1 MNPNKFRKKIFWIVL
16 FLTVFLFFVI
26 FKLFNLQVI
35 NNARYAV
42 EASVENNFDNTLQSL
57 RGVITASTGLIL
69 AGDRP
74 VYDVYVDK
82 TQVKNKKVFINTVSS
97 VLSIPKSKLL
107 SILNSKYIW
116 VQLENNV
123 SSAQKNELS
132 NISSLV
138 FEQHEGRYYP
148 DGSLFA
154 DILGFLSVNNGST
167 PVGNYGIEGYFNGAL
182 EGHNGFTSGT
192 ESALGIPILSS
203 NYQFVPPKNGDTI
216 KLTVVPALQN
226 ILSTSLDYWTKKE
239 DATSGTAILMDPKTG
254 AILAMSSYPTYNP
267 NDYWNYNNN
276 DFANNA
282 INFIYEP
289 GSVGKLVT
297 AVAAINTGKMTPS
310 TTVDDSTGVFTVGGK
325 NIYNWN
331 KEPDGV
337 MNLAQILKLSSNVG
351 ASIVATKYLSSQTLY
366 NYSLKLGFGKL
377 TGIMLQGEETGVIPN
392 YQSWNE
398 SNLATASFGQFYG
411 VSPLQIIDAYDTVA
425 NGGKRMEP
433 YIVQSITTPGG
444 KTINFTP
451 KVLDN
456 VVSPSVA
463 SEITQMLVYA
473 TPGEPNW
480 ALNKEGVGSYMP
492 IIASKTGSAQVPSKK
507 NPGQYSNSDYVMTYV
522 GYAPA
527 NNPQFIL
534 LTMMNDPK
542 KPLLNQYYAATTAC
556 VEWGQMAKGIF
567 DYFNISP

>member
-1 MNPNKFRKKIFWIVL
+1 MNPKLFRKKISWIVL
-16 FLTVFLFFVI
+16 FLTAFLFIVI

-35 NNARYAV
+35 NNARYTV
-42 EASVENNFDNTLQSL
+42 EASVENNFDSTLQSL

-82 TQVKNKKVFINTVSS
+82 TQVKNKKVFVDTVST
-97 VLSIPKSKLL
+97 VLDISKNKLN

-123 SSAQKNELS
+123 SAAQKNKLA

-148 DGSLFA
+148 DGSLFS

-167 PVGNYGIEGYFNGAL
+167 PSGNYGIEGYFNGAL

-192 ESALGIPILSS
+192 ESAFGIPILSS
-203 NYQFVPPKNGDTI
+203 NYQFVPPKNGDTV

-226 ILSTSLDYWTKKE
+226 ILNTSLDYWTKKE
-239 DATSGTAILMDPKTG
+239 DATSGSAILMDPKTG

-267 NDYWNYNNN
+267 NYYWNYNNN

-310 TTVDDSTGVFTVGGK
+310 TTVDDNTGIFTVGGK

-331 KEPDGV
+331 KQPDGI

-366 NYSLKLGFGKL
+366 NYSLKLGFGQL
-377 TGIMLQGEETGVIPN
+377 TGIMLQGEETGYVPN
-392 YQSWNE
+392 YQTWNE

-411 VSPLQIIDAYDTVA
+411 VSPLQIIDAYDSIA

-433 YIVQSITTPGG
+433 YIVQSITTPDG

-456 VVSPSVA
+456 VVSSSVA
-463 SEITQMLVYA
+463 SEINQMLTY
-473 TPGEPNW
+473 TTTGEPNW
-480 ALNKEGVGSYMP
+480 ALNQEGVGSYIP

-507 NPGQYSNSDYVMTYV
+507 SSGGYSNSDYIMTYV

-527 NNPQFIL
+527 NNPKFIL
-534 LTMMNDPK
+534 LTMMNDPQ

-567 DYFNISP
+567 NYFNISP